1 MKKDEV
7 RKSDLFAKYMR
18 YINTYEDGKYNVY
31 EFEDESGN
39 LGIHYQLRPEL
50 LTDKKS
56 ATMARLFNTKMGKVN
71 IGDICL
77 VGARCREIH
86 EEGYN
91 QSAFYL
97 NVDKIIYPLCKYE
110 MEMRPYRGIMCEF
123 AVEKHIRDWS
133 DIDTSKDKAPRD
145 FR

>member
-7 RKSDLFAKYMR
+7 RKSDLFTKYMR
-18 YINTYEDGKYNVY
+18 YINTYEDGKYRVY

-50 LTDKKS
+50 LTDRKA

-97 NVDKIIYPLCKYE
+97 NIDKIIYPLCKYE
-110 MEMRPYRGIMCEF
+110 IEKRPYRGIMCDF

-133 DIDTSKDKAPRD
+133 EIDVSKDKAPRE